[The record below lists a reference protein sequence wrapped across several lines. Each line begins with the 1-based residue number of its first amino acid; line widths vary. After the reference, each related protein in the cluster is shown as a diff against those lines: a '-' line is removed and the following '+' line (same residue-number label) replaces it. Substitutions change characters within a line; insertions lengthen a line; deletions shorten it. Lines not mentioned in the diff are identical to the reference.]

1 MIRTTT
7 LITLSALALAACE
20 PETIDGNK
28 RPDPMADQLAN
39 AAPVE
44 LPPAIAASKTY
55 RCKDN
60 SLVQIDWLAQDKGAY
75 VHGNGQEQT
84 HLKPAEPVE
93 GTSVQSGKL
102 PQASAVFADVIGMVR
117 VQCPA
122 IQMRQRAEWPPA
134 GVSLWNNSGR
144 PRGRPEFVCTGI
156 ELRAAAGLQSRH
168 EISRRFD
175 RSSPRMHSRRLCGA
189 RGGAKPSCVH

>member
-1 MIRTTT
+1 MIRTIT
-7 LITLSALALAACE
+7 LISLSALALAACE

-75 VHGNGQEQT
+75 VHGEDRTQT
-84 HLKPAEPVE
+84 HLKPAAPAE
-93 GTSVQSGKL
+93 GQPASTDLTAEGGYVLKGNATASTITLTVPGKPAQSCHG
-102 PQASAVFADVIGMVR
+102 
-117 VQCPA
+117 
-122 IQMRQRAEWPPA
+122 
-134 GVSLWNNSGR
+134 
-144 PRGRPEFVCTGI
+144 
-156 ELRAAAGLQSRH
+156 
-168 EISRRFD
+168 
-175 RSSPRMHSRRLCGA
+175 
-189 RGGAKPSCVH
+189 